1 MKSSGVFGYVFSA
14 MTLCF
19 ASAAPVLAQTQGV
32 GKSEVVIGYVG
43 DLSGP
48 VAGYGK
54 DIRDGMIMHIDEVNA
69 RGGVHGRKIRLL
81 VEDNAYDP
89 KRTVLAVQK
98 LVNKEKI
105 FAAIGTFGTV
115 HAQAAMQIQD
125 PKGVFNLFPMALAR
139 EMYEPISPLHYAWMP
154 TYFQQISAAVPVLYK
169 QQAAG
174 KACVVFQ
181 DDDFGQEVVQG
192 AEAGLK
198 KVGATLVERASF
210 KRNATD
216 FSSQVARIK
225 NAGCDF
231 VVLGTLIRETVGVIS
246 EAHKLGYTPKF
257 LVSSNA
263 YTDLIPKLG
272 GAPMDGLYASHHAAF
287 PYLDDASE
295 PVRAWANRY
304 ETKFKQVPSIFSAYG
319 YTKIDI
325 FVRALEKA
333 GPDLKSEDFVH
344 AMESIEIPA
353 DIFGNPSMR
362 FSDKTHLASDKS
374 RLSRLE
380 NGRWKVVFDY
390 DQMSR

>member
-1 MKSSGVFGYVFSA
+1 
-14 MTLCF
+14 
-19 ASAAPVLAQTQGV
+19 
-32 GKSEVVIGYVG
+32 
-43 DLSGP
+43 
-48 VAGYGK
+48 
-54 DIRDGMIMHIDEVNA
+54 
-69 RGGVHGRKIRLL
+69 
-81 VEDNAYDP
+81 
-89 KRTVLAVQK
+89 
-98 LVNKEKI
+98 
-105 FAAIGTFGTV
+105 
-115 HAQAAMQIQD
+115 
-125 PKGVFNLFPMALAR
+125 MALAR

-198 KVGATLVERASF
+198 KAGATLVERASF